1 MDEQTLLAELRPAVA
16 GALTR
21 TDGVLALR
29 ADHGG
34 AAPHLFKPGDD
45 LSDLAVTPRYPMAL
59 ILDTLGDAWP
69 EARLGVVARGCDE
82 RALIELAKR
91 HQVTLDRVEVLGFA
105 CPAEQASECRCAAPY
120 PEAIVAGQAVEG
132 VAEDPR
138 IAELE
143 AMSPAERFAFWSAQY
158 EKCLKCY
165 GCRNF
170 CPVCYCPTC
179 ALESDLWVES
189 GLLAPPFPSYHLI
202 KAMHMVGRC
211 VACRECETACPAGI
225 PLTTIF
231 STLNRDTAERFGYV
245 AGRDVDEKPPL
256 LLSLSG
262 TMEDEER

>member
-1 MDEQTLLAELRPAVA
+1 MDEQILLENLREAIA
-16 GALTR
+16 NTLTR

-45 LSDLAVTPRYPMAL
+45 LSDLAAAPRYPVAM
-59 ILDTLGDAWP
+59 ILDALGDAWP

-91 HQVTLDRVEVLGFA
+91 NQVNLDHVEVIGLA
-105 CPAEQASECRCAAPY
+105 CSAEQATECRCVQPY
-120 PEAIVAGQAVEG
+120 PDALVVGETVDG
-132 VAEDPR
+132 VTEDPR
-138 IAELE
+138 LAELDG
-143 AMSPAERFAFWSAQY
+143 MSYEERFAFWSAQY

-170 CPVCYCPTC
+170 CPVCYCPVC
-179 ALESDLWVES
+179 ALESDLWVEI
-189 GLLAPPFPSYHLI
+189 GVMAPPFPSYHLI

-211 VACRECETACPAGI
+211 VACRECESACPADI

-231 STLNRDTAERFGYV
+231 AALHRDTAEKFGYV
-245 AGRDVDEKPPL
+245 AGRSVDEKPPL

-262 TMEDEER
+262 AMED

>member
-1 MDEQTLLAELRPAVA
+1 MDEQTLLENVRQAVA
-16 GALTR
+16 DALTR
-21 TDGVLALR
+21 ADGVLALR

-45 LSDLAVTPRYPMAL
+45 LSGLIVAPRYPMAL

-69 EARLGVVARGCDE
+69 EARLSVVARGCDE

-91 HQVTLDRVEVLGFA
+91 NQVNLDHVEVIGLA
-105 CPAEQASECRCAAPY
+105 CSADQATECRCDKPY
-120 PEAIVAGQAVEG
+120 PDALVVGQAVEG
-132 VAEDPR
+132 MVKDPR
-138 IAELE
+138 IAEME
-143 AMSPAERFAFWSAQY
+143 AMSYEERFALWAAEY

-179 ALESDLWVES
+179 ALESDLWVET
-189 GLLAPPFPSYHLI
+189 GVLAPPFPSYHLI

-211 VACRECETACPAGI
+211 VACRECENVCPSDI

-231 STLNRDTAERFGYV
+231 SALNRDTAEKFGYV
-245 AGRDVDEKPPL
+245 TGRSVDEKPPL

-262 TMEDEER
+262 TMVD

>member
-1 MDEQTLLAELRPAVA
+1 MDEQTLLENVRQAVA
-16 GALTR
+16 DALTR
-21 TDGVLALR
+21 ADGVLALR

-45 LSDLAVTPRYPMAL
+45 LSGLIVAPRYPMAL

-69 EARLGVVARGCDE
+69 EARLSVVARGCDE

-91 HQVTLDRVEVLGFA
+91 NQVNLDHLEVIGFA
-105 CPAEQASECRCAAPY
+105 CSADQATECRCDKPY
-120 PEAIVAGQAVEG
+120 PDALVVGQAVEG
-132 VAEDPR
+132 MVKDPR
-138 IAELE
+138 IAEME
-143 AMSPAERFAFWSAQY
+143 AMSYEERFALWAAEY

-170 CPVCYCPTC
+170 CPLCYCPTC
-179 ALESDLWVES
+179 ALESDLWVET
-189 GLLAPPFPSYHLI
+189 GVLAPPFPSYHLI

-211 VACRECETACPAGI
+211 VACRECENVCPSDI

-231 STLNRDTAERFGYV
+231 SALNRDTAEQFGYV
-245 AGRDVDEKPPL
+245 TGRSVDEKPPL

-262 TMEDEER
+262 TMVD

>member
-1 MDEQTLLAELRPAVA
+1 MDEQTLLENLRQAVA
-16 GALTR
+16 DTLTR
-21 TDGVLALR
+21 TEGVLALR

-34 AAPHLFKPGDD
+34 AAPHFFKPGDD
-45 LSDLAVTPRYPMAL
+45 LSDLVTAPRYPMAT

-82 RALIELAKR
+82 RALVELAKR
-91 HQVTLDRVEVLGFA
+91 NQVNLDNVEIIGFA
-105 CPAEQASECRCAAPY
+105 CTAGQAIECRCTQPY
-120 PEAIVAGQAVEG
+120 PDALVAGEATEG
-132 VAEDPR
+132 VAEDSR
-138 IAELE
+138 LAELE
-143 AMSPAERFAFWSAQY
+143 AMSFAKRFAFWSSQY

-179 ALESDLWVES
+179 ALESELWVET
-189 GLLAPPFPSYHLI
+189 GVLAPPFPSYHMI

-211 VACRECETACPAGI
+211 VACRECENACPADI

-231 STLNRDTAERFGYV
+231 SALYRDTAEKFGYV
-245 AGRDVDEKPPL
+245 AGRSVDEKPPL

-262 TMEDEER
+262 TMEN